1 MKYASFKESNF
12 IKIKNA
18 NISNFIEFKYG
29 IEQYNVGKNIHAR
42 FIRQFIKSA
51 FNSIFNSKPSYVYY
65 KNSKNFLSIYSKDWW
80 NI

>member
-12 IKIKNA
+12 IKIKNV
-18 NISNFIEFKYG
+18 NISNFIAFKYG
-29 IEQYNVGKNIHAR
+29 IEQYNVGKNIRAR
-42 FIRQFIKSA
+42 LIRQFIKSA
-51 FNSIFNSKPSYVYY
+51 FNSIFNSKPSNVYY

>member
-29 IEQYNVGKNIHAR
+29 IEQYNVGKNIQAR
-42 FIRQFIKSA
+42 FIRQFIQSA
-51 FNSIFNSKPSYVYY
+51 FNSIFNSKPSHVYY
-65 KNSKNFLSIYSKDWW
+65 KNSKNFLCIYSKDWW

>member
-18 NISNFIEFKYG
+18 YISNFIEFKYG
-29 IEQYNVGKNIHAR
+29 IEQYNVGKNIQAR
-42 FIRQFIKSA
+42 FIRQFIKTA
-51 FNSIFNSKPSYVYY
+51 FNSIFNSKPSTVYY
-65 KNSKNFLSIYSKDWW
+65 KNSKNSLCIYSKDWW

>member
-12 IKIKNA
+12 IKIKNV
-18 NISNFIEFKYG
+18 NISNFIAFKYG
-29 IEQYNVGKNIHAR
+29 IEQYNVGKNIQAR
-42 FIRQFIKSA
+42 LIRQFIKSA
-51 FNSIFNSKPSYVYY
+51 FNSIFNSKPSNVYY

>member
-1 MKYASFKESNF
+1 MKFASFKESNF

-29 IEQYNVGKNIHAR
+29 IEQYNVGKNIQAR

-51 FNSIFNSKPSYVYY
+51 LNSIINSKPSHVYY
-65 KNSKNFLSIYSKDWW
+65 KNSKNSLSIYSKDWW

>member
-29 IEQYNVGKNIHAR
+29 IEQYNVGKNIQAR

-51 FNSIFNSKPSYVYY
+51 LNSIFNSKPSNVYY
-65 KNSKNFLSIYSKDWW
+65 TNSKNSLSIYSKDWW

>member
-29 IEQYNVGKNIHAR
+29 IEQYNVGKNIQAR
-42 FIRQFIKSA
+42 LIRKYIKSA
-51 FNSIFNSKPSYVYY
+51 FNSIFNSKPSNIYY

>member
-29 IEQYNVGKNIHAR
+29 IEQYNVGKNIQAR
-42 FIRQFIKSA
+42 FIRQFIQSA
-51 FNSIFNSKPSYVYY
+51 FNSIFNSKPSHVYY

>member
-18 NISNFIEFKYG
+18 NISNFIAFKYG
-29 IEQYNVGKNIHAR
+29 IEQYSVGKNIQAR
-42 FIRQFIKSA
+42 LIRQFIKSA
-51 FNSIFNSKPSYVYY
+51 FNSIFNSKPSNVYY

>member
-18 NISNFIEFKYG
+18 YISNFIEFKYG
-29 IEQYNVGKNIHAR
+29 IEQYNVGKNIQAR
-42 FIRQFIKSA
+42 FIRQFIQSA
-51 FNSIFNSKPSYVYY
+51 FNSIFNSKPSHVYY
-65 KNSKNFLSIYSKDWW
+65 KNSKNFLCIYSKDWW